1 MAYRDDLLQQ
11 PQAVLN
17 TLARWEMPQ
26 SLEQIIRRLRS
37 GSFRRIVLT
46 GMGSSLYALI
56 PLSYRLLDAG
66 YPVLWVETGE
76 LLHYGSEWVKPE
88 DLLIVVSQSGR
99 SAEVVE
105 LIKRTSAS
113 ILGVT
118 NTPESPLAQVSR
130 ALVLTDAGEEATVSC
145 KTYVA
150 TLTSLALLGETFLG
164 KNLEQLHKELEAT
177 AHQMEVY
184 LSRMQD
190 HLNHLAGI
198 LQGVEH
204 VIYAGR
210 GVSLA
215 SAETAGLITK
225 ESVKIPA
232 EGMSAAA
239 FRHGPFELISSNLFV
254 LVFEGEEPTRALQ
267 RKLVEEV
274 NRLRGKAQLVGESTQ
289 DEVFHLQVINAQMRP
304 LLEILPVQM
313 MTLALAQL
321 RGRIAGEFTLA
332 SKVTDVQ

>member
-1 MAYRDDLLQQ
+1 MAYREDILQQ
-11 PQAVLN
+11 PQAVRN
-17 TLARWEMPQ
+17 TLSRWALTP
-26 SLEQIIRRLRS
+26 SLDQTLRRLRS
-37 GSFRRIVLT
+37 GGFRRVVLT

-56 PLSYRLLDAG
+56 PLWYHLLDEG
-66 YPVLWVETGE
+66 YHALWVETGE
-76 LLHYGSEWVKPE
+76 LLHYGIGWVKPD

-105 LIKRTSAS
+105 WISRAQAT

-118 NTPESPLAQVSR
+118 NTPESPLAKASH
-130 ALVLTDAGEEATVSC
+130 ALILTEAGEEATVSC

-150 TLTSLALLGETFLG
+150 TLTSLALLGEVCVG
-164 KNLEQLHKELEAT
+164 GDPEALRDLLNRT
-177 AHQMEVY
+177 AEQMETY
-184 LSRMQD
+184 LTRIDAHIQ
-190 HLNHLAGI
+190 HLLGV

-210 GVSLA
+210 GISLA

-239 FRHGPFELISSNLFV
+239 FRHGPFELISPRLFV
-254 LVFEGEEPTRALQ
+254 LVFEGEEPARALN
-267 RKLVEEV
+267 RKLVDEI
-274 NRLRGKAQLVGESTQ
+274 NRYQGKAHLVGESASEETFSIQ
-289 DEVFHLQVINAQMRP
+289 PLAVQARP

-313 MTLALAQL
+313 MTLSLAQL
-321 RGRIAGEFTLA
+321 RGRVAGEFTLA
-332 SKVTDVQ
+332 SKITDVQ